1 MTISAEAFGQDALQ
15 FIGDL
20 DRLST
25 TEAVAEGMGRITSR
39 FGFQALFIG
48 GHKAHPRLTFNELLL
63 ATKCPPEFQ
72 RVYHENGYIRVDPAL
87 KRALGSPQAFDF
99 TAEPE
104 PLHVPP
110 SWRRHGKAHSYEA
123 PNSCRM
129 KQ

>member
-48 GHKAHPRLTFNELLL
+48 GHKAH
-63 ATKCPPEFQ
+63 
-72 RVYHENGYIRVDPAL
+72 H
-87 KRALGSPQAFDF
+87 GSPSRSFSSQRNARPSFSGSITR
-99 TAEPE
+99 TAIFASTPRSSARSVHRKRSISRQSQS
-104 PLHVPP
+104 LSMYRQVGGGTG
-110 SWRRHGKAHSYEA
+110 RLIRMRHQTPVE
-123 PNSCRM
+123 
-129 KQ
+129 